1 MRQLIRSIVV
11 AVGLSVGLS
20 AWGAPLVK
28 PGIEVLRESGFQA
41 LKGKRVGLITNPTGV
56 DNALKSTI
64 DILHEAPEVELV
76 ALFAPE
82 HGVRGDVPAG
92 EKVAGDVD
100 KATGVKVH

>member
-56 DNALKSTI
+56 HNALK
-64 DILHEAPEVELV
+64 
-76 ALFAPE
+76 
-82 HGVRGDVPAG
+82 
-92 EKVAGDVD
+92 
-100 KATGVKVH
+100 